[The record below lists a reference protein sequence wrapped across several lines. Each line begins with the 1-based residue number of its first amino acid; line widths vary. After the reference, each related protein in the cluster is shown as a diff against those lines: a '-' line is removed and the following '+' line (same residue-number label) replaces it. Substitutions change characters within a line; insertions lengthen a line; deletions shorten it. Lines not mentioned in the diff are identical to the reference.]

1 MENHLS
7 LIHKPNPPLSPL
19 KSPLLRRRFAPLENN
34 IRYPTDLVNPKSQ
47 LVIKDGLF
55 RIAIDVHDYLPNEV
69 KLKSIG
75 HSIVVDMKHD
85 EKDDEFG
92 TIARSCRREFN
103 LPPEMDMENITSWT
117 SNGVL
122 YIKVPAKQTEKIE
135 RLVDI
140 KHEATSA

>member
-1 MENHLS
+1 M
-7 LIHKPNPPLSPL
+7 
-19 KSPLLRRRFAPLENN
+19 
-34 IRYPTDLVNPKSQ
+34 
-47 LVIKDGLF
+47 IKDGLF